1 MKYTLTARA
10 VRSIS
15 AMSALFL
22 AGCAANPQQAA
33 VSNSSAD
40 AEASCK
46 PLVAQLQAQ
55 LAAEQAERQRLVR
68 AAARREETLRKQ
80 LEAMKS
86 IERGILE
93 REDRMRTEA
102 R

>member
-1 MKYTLTARA
+1 MKRIAAAAMAATL
-10 VRSIS
+10 
-15 AMSALFL
+15 L
-22 AGCAANPQQAA
+22 AGCAAGGPQAGARAQECNPE
-33 VSNSSAD
+33 V
-40 AEASCK
+40 ER
-46 PLVAQLQAQ
+46 LQAQ
-55 LAAEQAERQRLVR
+55 LAAEVAERQRVTR

-93 REDRMRTEA
+93 REDRVRTDT

>member
-1 MKYTLTARA
+1 
-10 VRSIS
+10 
-15 AMSALFL
+15 
-22 AGCAANPQQAA
+22 
-33 VSNSSAD
+33 
-40 AEASCK
+40 
-46 PLVAQLQAQ
+46 
-55 LAAEQAERQRLVR
+55 VR

-93 REDRMRTEA
+93 REERMRTEV

>member
-1 MKYTLTARA
+1 MKRL
-10 VRSIS
+10 
-15 AMSALFL
+15 ALIAL
-22 AGCAANPQQAA
+22 LLSGCAATPAIDQCSPR
-33 VSNSSAD
+33 V
-40 AEASCK
+40 EA
-46 PLVAQLQAQ
+46 LQAQ
-55 LAAEQAERQRLVR
+55 LEAETAERQRQAH

-93 REDRMRTEA
+93 REDRIRSEA

>member
-1 MKYTLTARA
+1 MKLIAVALTL
-10 VRSIS
+10 I
-15 AMSALFL
+15 LLL
-22 AGCAANPQQAA
+22 AGCATSGPQASARPQECNPE
-33 VSNSSAD
+33 V
-40 AEASCK
+40 ER
-46 PLVAQLQAQ
+46 LQAQ
-55 LAAEQAERQRLVR
+55 LAAEVAERQRATR

-93 REDRMRTEA
+93 RDDRVRTET